1 MTSPADLIRALK
13 EVPEQKLKL
22 LDLARESVEEDGSLD
37 TDMLA
42 YRHKEVKEAADEAES
57 YSMETRKLVSVLKLL
72 FGGA

>member
-1 MTSPADLIRALK
+1 MIEPADLIRALK

-22 LDLARESVEEDGSLD
+22 LDLAREAAKDGSLD

-57 YSMETRKLVSVLKLL
+57 YSAETRKLVTVLKELL
-72 FGGA
+72 GEV